1 MSMIVLFATSAD
13 LIVTSTLFQS
23 SRRQRRSSLGPRVP
37 DPLSATVWDDSHTS
51 IVPWVETIRI
61 PRAGGAGHWAEL
73 VHDWLLQQPISWRSP
88 RVERVYIQN
97 GHKPKRPQQDRPQT
111 KTATK

>member
-73 VHDWLLQQPISWRSP
+73 VHDWLLQQQSVARMSRGCYTRKLVSWIS
-88 RVERVYIQN
+88 
-97 GHKPKRPQQDRPQT
+97 
-111 KTATK
+111 A